1 MKCDNCG
8 APLTLLNGR
17 DYFYCDY
24 CATFH
29 YPPAADASDNDIA
42 PLGERTEMPCPICR
56 VNLSAGRLE
65 GRRVAFCE
73 TCRGV
78 FVSNDDFSDII
89 QAQRG
94 RYTGPTDKPVP
105 VNPGELNRRLDC
117 PACGKP
123 ALQKLVSAAGFRL
136 KGGGWYETDFKAGKK
151 KNIAKSD
158 SSSKSEKKSDSG
170 TKTSSGSSK
179 KAG

>member
-29 YPPAADASDNDIA
+29 YPPAADASDNGIA
-42 PLGERTEMPCPICR
+42 PLGERTEMPCPVCR

-78 FVSNDDFSDII
+78 FVSNDDFSDIV
-89 QAQRG
+89 QTQRG

-117 PACGKP
+117 PACGKELDVHP
-123 ALQKLVSAAGFRL
+123 YYGPGSVVIDSCCRCRMVWLDRGEIAAIERAPGRR
-136 KGGGWYETDFKAGKK
+136 
-151 KNIAKSD
+151 
-158 SSSKSEKKSDSG
+158 
-170 TKTSSGSSK
+170 
-179 KAG
+179 